1 MKRYQIVAKFNEID
15 AAIDALEAAPPGSAA
30 WGDITGTL
38 ADQTD
43 LQTALNGKQAS
54 GSYAAASHTHGAS
67 DIASGTIDTARLGS
81 GTANDTTFLRGDQT
95 WATIAGGG
103 DVTGPASSVDNELAL
118 FSSTTGKVIKRA
130 TQTGILKATSGVLS
144 AIAETITGNVL
155 RGDGTFGAVITQ
167 ALANNAATNT
177 KIADMAEATIKGRVS
192 AGTGD
197 PQDLTVAQVKTMLA
211 YTAADLYTHVS
222 RTSGA
227 TTTGANTTP
236 VDVTGAVF
244 TYEANSTYFIR
255 VMGRLN
261 STAATTGA
269 GLQFNLSSAVTAINV
284 TFFHQLASTGT
295 LTGGHSIASD
305 ASVGVSTGVP
315 AGPVDVPITAFALLV
330 TEANTG
336 TCQLRLRAEV
346 AAVTELMAGTVM
358 IVEKVQ

>member
-81 GTANDTTFLRGDQT
+81 GTANGSSYLRGDQT

-103 DVTGPASSVDNELAL
+103 DVTGPASSVDNEIAL

-130 TQTGILKATSGVLS
+130 TESGILKATSGVLS
-144 AIAETITGNVL
+144 AITETVTGDVL

-167 ALANNAATNT
+167 ALANNAVTNA
-177 KIADMAEATIKGRVS
+177 KLADMAEATIKGRVA

-197 PQDLTVAQVKTMLA
+197 PQNLTAAQVNAL
-211 YTAADLYTHVS
+211 LQPF
-222 RTSGA
+222 
-227 TTTGANTTP
+227 P
-236 VDVTGAVF
+236 VGAVF
-244 TYEANSTYFIR
+244 ISVVATNPATLLGYGTWSAFAAGRMLVGHDAGDADFDTAEETGGAKTSSAVVNHTHDVTITDPGHTHTQTTSATDGASTRADSSSGGATYNNVANI
-255 VMGRLN
+255 N
-261 STAATTGA
+261 SATTGI
-269 GLQFNLSSAVTAINV
+269 T
-284 TFFHQLASTGT
+284 ASTANPAG
-295 LTGGHSIASD
+295 
-305 ASVGVSTGVP
+305 GVSSFSLMNPYIV
-315 AGPVDVPITAFALLV
+315 VYMWKRTA
-330 TEANTG
+330 
-336 TCQLRLRAEV
+336 
-346 AAVTELMAGTVM
+346 
-358 IVEKVQ
+358 